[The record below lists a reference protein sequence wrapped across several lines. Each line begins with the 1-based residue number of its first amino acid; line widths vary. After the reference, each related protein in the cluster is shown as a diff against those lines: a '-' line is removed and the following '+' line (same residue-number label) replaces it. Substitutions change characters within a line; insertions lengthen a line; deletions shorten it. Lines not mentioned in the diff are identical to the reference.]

1 MFDFLKNSTKGRKL
15 REVDEF
21 KNINIVPTVQNEVT
35 KNSVWCATFQLVWED
50 FQYKLLENNFIV
62 NGEKNKTIDS
72 LVANKIEENILSEKD
87 YYKVMGRTTIK
98 LKEEIEKELIKR
110 FNERSSILDKVD
122 FREKTDNILI
132 YTMLKKIFLFK
143 HKFDELDKQEFGK
156 SKEKVE
162 YFGINKK
169 TKNIKKLANQIKVLF
184 YNTYDEYS
192 IMLKTNK
199 EDRIILY
206 RTNDNYNFE
215 SAFNEIKNK
224 SENYANTNFSN
235 KDTLKVPKLNFNIL
249 KNYNEVIGKTFIR
262 SRDNEIF
269 KIAQA
274 MQTIEFKLDETGGK
288 IKSEA
293 LIKVG
298 ETAIR
303 RPQTNVARHFDF
315 NDTFYLFLI
324 EEGKENPYL
333 ALRVQDIKDFIE

>member
-1 MFDFLKNSTKGRKL
+1 MFDFLKNITKGKEI
-15 REVDEF
+15 REVDYL
-21 KNINIVPTVQNEVT
+21 KNINIVPTMQSEIT
-35 KNSVWCATFQLVWED
+35 ENSVWCATFQLVWED
-50 FQYKLLENNFIV
+50 FQYKLLENNFTV
-62 NGEKNKTIDS
+62 NGERNKTIDS
-72 LVANKIEENILSEKD
+72 LLANKIGEKILSEKD
-87 YYKVMGRTTIK
+87 YYKIIGKKTIK

-143 HKFDELDKQEFGK
+143 HKFDELDKEEFGK
-156 SKEKVE
+156 SKEKIE

-169 TKNIKKLANQIKVLF
+169 TKNIEELANQIKVLF

-206 RTNDNYNFE
+206 RTNNNYNFA

-224 SENYANTNFSN
+224 SKNYSNTNFKN

-249 KNYNEVIGKTFIR
+249 QNYDELIGKTFIR
-262 SRDNEIF
+262 SSDNEIF
-269 KIAQA
+269 KISQA
-274 MQTIEFKLDETGGK
+274 MQTIEFELDETGGK
-288 IKSEA
+288 VKSEA
-293 LIKVG
+293 LINVG

-324 EEGKENPYL
+324 EKGKEKPYL
-333 ALRVQDIKDFIE
+333 ALRVQDIKDFI

>member
-1 MFDFLKNSTKGRKL
+1 MFDFLKNITKGKEIRK
-15 REVDEF
+15 VDYL
-21 KNINIVPTVQNEVT
+21 KNINIVPTMQSEIT
-35 KNSVWCATFQLVWED
+35 ENSVWCATFQLVWED
-50 FQYKLLENNFIV
+50 FQYKLLENNFTV
-62 NGEKNKTIDS
+62 NGERNKTIDS
-72 LVANKIEENILSEKD
+72 LLANKIGEKILSEKD
-87 YYKVMGRTTIK
+87 YYKIIGKKTIK

-143 HKFDELDKQEFGK
+143 HKFDELDKEEFGK
-156 SKEKVE
+156 SKEKIE

-169 TKNIKKLANQIKVLF
+169 TKNIEELANQIKVLF

-206 RTNDNYNFE
+206 RTNNNYNFA

-224 SENYANTNFSN
+224 SKNYSNTNFKN

-249 KNYNEVIGKTFIR
+249 QNYDELIGKTFIR
-262 SRDNEIF
+262 SSDNEIF
-269 KIAQA
+269 KISQA
-274 MQTIEFKLDETGGK
+274 MQTIEFELDETGGK
-288 IKSEA
+288 VKSEA
-293 LIKVG
+293 LINVG

-324 EEGKENPYL
+324 EKGKEKPYL
-333 ALRVQDIKDFIE
+333 ALRVQDIKDFI

>member
-1 MFDFLKNSTKGRKL
+1 M
-15 REVDEF
+15 
-21 KNINIVPTVQNEVT
+21 
-35 KNSVWCATFQLVWED
+35 VWED
-50 FQYKLLENNFIV
+50 FQYKLLENNFTV
-62 NGEKNKTIDS
+62 NGERNKTIDS
-72 LVANKIEENILSEKD
+72 LLANKIGEKILSEKD
-87 YYKVMGRTTIK
+87 YYKIIGKKTIK

-143 HKFDELDKQEFGK
+143 HKFDELDKEEFGK

-169 TKNIKKLANQIKVLF
+169 TKNIEELANQIKVLF

-206 RTNDNYNFE
+206 RTNNNYNFA

-224 SENYANTNFSN
+224 SKNYSNTNFKN

-249 KNYNEVIGKTFIR
+249 QNYDELIGKTFIR
-262 SRDNEIF
+262 SSDNEIF
-269 KIAQA
+269 KISQA
-274 MQTIEFKLDETGGK
+274 MQTIEFELDETGGK
-288 IKSEA
+288 VKSEA
-293 LIKVG
+293 LINVG

-324 EEGKENPYL
+324 EKGKEKPYL
-333 ALRVQDIKDFIE
+333 ALRVQDIKDFI

>member
-1 MFDFLKNSTKGRKL
+1 MFDFLKNITKGKEI
-15 REVDEF
+15 REVDYL
-21 KNINIVPTVQNEVT
+21 KNINIVPTMQSEIT
-35 KNSVWCATFQLVWED
+35 ENSVWCATFQLVWED
-50 FQYKLLENNFIV
+50 FQYKLLENNFTV
-62 NGEKNKTIDS
+62 NGERNKTIDS
-72 LVANKIEENILSEKD
+72 LLANKIGEKILSEKD
-87 YYKVMGRTTIK
+87 YYKIIGKKTIK

-143 HKFDELDKQEFGK
+143 HKFDELDKEEFGK

-169 TKNIKKLANQIKVLF
+169 TKNIEELANQIKVLF

-206 RTNDNYNFE
+206 RTNNNYNFA

-224 SENYANTNFSN
+224 SKNYSNTNFKN

-249 KNYNEVIGKTFIR
+249 QNYDELIGKTFIR
-262 SRDNEIF
+262 SSDNEIF
-269 KIAQA
+269 KISQA
-274 MQTIEFKLDETGGK
+274 MQTIEFELDETGGK
-288 IKSEA
+288 VKSEA
-293 LIKVG
+293 LINVG

-324 EEGKENPYL
+324 EKGKEKPYL
-333 ALRVQDIKDFIE
+333 ALRVQDIKDFI